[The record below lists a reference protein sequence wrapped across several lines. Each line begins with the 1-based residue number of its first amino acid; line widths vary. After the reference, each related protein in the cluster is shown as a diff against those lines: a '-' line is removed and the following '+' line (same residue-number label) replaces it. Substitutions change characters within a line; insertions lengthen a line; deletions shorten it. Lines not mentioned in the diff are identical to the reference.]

1 MSDTDLNDRR
11 TPLRF
16 APDARPLDVI
26 RAAKAAAVKHNW
38 MLGPWVQFS
47 REAYATL
54 DAEASDE
61 SLVKFREV
69 VAKWFRVEED
79 TKAVARNAL
88 AGVMPVRKW
97 I

>member
-1 MSDTDLNDRR
+1 MSDTDTADHR
-11 TPLRF
+11 TPLHV

-38 MLGPWVQFS
+38 MLGPWMQFS

-54 DAEASDE
+54 DAEASDA

-69 VAKWFRVEED
+69 VEKWFRVEYTDSQQHKPKE
-79 TKAVARNAL
+79 
-88 AGVMPVRKW
+88 GS
-97 I
+97 